1 MILLEVYLPDIPGSL
16 IELIKPISENGGN
29 IYGILHHHDK
39 KIDNRIPVEISFEL
53 NQEILDSSIYQIKKS
68 LIQQYIEIIKISID
82 VKHKMFTFILS
93 GHVFDTDITDTI
105 NLLHSKDIKV
115 SELQAIFSGFKEISN
130 VKMRVEFPDNMSK
143 SELIDEI
150 ATICRKKSL
159 FLIKS

>member
-29 IYGILHHHDK
+29 IYGILYHHDK

-53 NQEILDSSIYQIKKS
+53 NQEILDSSISQIKKS

-105 NLLHSKDIKV
+105 NYLHSKDIKV
-115 SELQAIFSGFKEISN
+115 LELQAIFSGFKEISN

>member
-16 IELIKPISENGGN
+16 IELIKPISKNGGN

-39 KIDNRIPVEISFEL
+39 KIDNMIPVEISFEL
-53 NQEILDSSIYQIKKS
+53 NQEILDSSIEQIKKS
-68 LIQQYIEIIKISID
+68 LIQQHIEIIKISID
-82 VKHKMFTFILS
+82 SKHKMFTFILS

-105 NLLHSKDIKV
+105 NYLHSKDIKV
-115 SELQAIFSGFKEISN
+115 LELQAIFSGFKEISN

-143 SELIDEI
+143 SELIDDI